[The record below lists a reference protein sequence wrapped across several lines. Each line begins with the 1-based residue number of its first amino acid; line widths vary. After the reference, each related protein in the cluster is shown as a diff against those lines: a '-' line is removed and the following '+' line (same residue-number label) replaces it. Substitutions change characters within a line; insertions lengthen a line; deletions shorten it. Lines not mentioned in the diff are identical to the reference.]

1 MGFFTT
7 RERAELGKSA
17 ELRTQGKVRELV
29 RRDFAPPP
37 RRRPT
42 TTDHELTGHV
52 GTLMQRVAETSL
64 QEIDDL
70 IMELKRR
77 REKLLNESARVQREI
92 LEYAKLSQSTM
103 QSTKIITESLAHWN
117 RLPEAPHL
125 SDPRLEDIA
134 EEEQRVGEAEAFA
147 QPIVDER
154 ALAEEIEGPPVSDSP
169 APEPQRPRTD
179 DV

>member
-17 ELRTQGKVRELV
+17 DIRTQGKVRELV
-29 RRDFAPPP
+29 RRDFAPQQP

-42 TTDHELTGHV
+42 EHDLTGHV
-52 GTLMQRVAETSL
+52 GTLMQRVAESSL

-70 IMELKRR
+70 ILELKRR
-77 REKLLNESARVQREI
+77 REKLMNESARVQREI

-117 RLPEAPHL
+117 RLPQAPQLGEHL
-125 SDPRLEDIA
+125 VEDLA
-134 EEEQRVGEAEAFA
+134 VEEQQVSEVAAFA
-147 QPIVDER
+147 HPGEDDRPLVDETEETR
-154 ALAEEIEGPPVSDSP
+154 APEGP
-169 APEPQRPRTD
+169 ATEPQRPRTD
-179 DV
+179 